1 VNYRHAFHAGNHADV
16 LKHIVLLACVEHLK
30 NKPGGFAILDAFGGP
45 GRYNLDSEEAQ
56 RSPEWRTGARL
67 IWDWADGPPLVDA
80 YRQAL
85 IAENAVENSDRNFTI
100 YPGSPLLVR
109 RALRP
114 QDRLIAC
121 ELHPEDVKPLRRLF
135 RGDTQTQIHYRDGWE
150 AMTALSPFPERRG
163 LILLDP
169 PYEAPDEATKSAHV
183 LQEAIQRFETAI
195 YIWWRPLK
203 SPRDIDAADS
213 DLLQAIDRPVLR
225 VDLAVAAQQAVGKL
239 TASSL
244 LIVNPPYGLDS
255 ALREAMPALTQRL
268 TIGDGAE
275 FLLRALKRS

>member
-16 LKHIVLLACVEHLK
+16 LKHILLLACVEHLK
-30 NKPGGFAILDAFGGP
+30 KKDGGFAVLDAFGGP

-56 RSPEWRTGARL
+56 RSPEWRTGAGL
-67 IWDWADGPPLVDA
+67 IWDWADAPPLVEA
-80 YRQAL
+80 YRKVL
-85 IAENAVENSDRNFTI
+85 VAENPDNNFTL

-135 RGDTQTQIHYRDGWE
+135 RDDAQTQIHHRDGWE

-169 PYEAPDEATKSAHV
+169 PYEAPDEAGKSARA
-183 LQEAIQRFETAI
+183 LWETIQRFETAI
-195 YIWWRPLK
+195 YVWWRPLK
-203 SPRDIDAADS
+203 SPREIDAADS
-213 DLLQAIDRPVLR
+213 DLLRAISRPVLR
-225 VDLAVAAQQAVGKL
+225 VDLTVATQQAAGRL

-244 LIVNPPYGLDS
+244 LIVNPPYGLDA
-255 ALREAMPALTQRL
+255 ALRETMPDLTQRL
-268 TIGDGAE
+268 AIGGGAG
-275 FLLRALKRS
+275 FVLREPKRS

>member
-1 VNYRHAFHAGNHADV
+1 VNYRHVFHAGNHADV
-16 LKHIVLLACVEHLK
+16 LKHILLLACVEHLK
-30 NKPGGFAILDAFGGP
+30 KKPGGFAVLDAFGGP

-56 RSPEWRTGARL
+56 RSPEWRTGAGL
-67 IWDWADGPPLVDA
+67 IWDWSNAPPLVEA

-85 IAENAVENSDRNFTI
+85 AAENSDNNFTI

-109 RALRP
+109 HALRP

-121 ELHPEDVKPLRRLF
+121 ELHPEDIKPLRRLF
-135 RGDTQTQIHYRDGWE
+135 RDDAQTQIHHRDGWE

-169 PYEAPDEATKSAHV
+169 PYEAPDEVKTSARA
-183 LQEAIQRFETAI
+183 LKEAIQRFESAI

-203 SPRDIDAADS
+203 SPGEIDAADG
-213 DLLQAIDRPVLR
+213 DLERATGRPVLR
-225 VDLAVAAQQAVGKL
+225 VDLTVAAQQPVGKL

-244 LIVNPPYGLDS
+244 LIVNPPYGLDA
-255 ALREAMPALTQRL
+255 ALQETMPALTQRL
-268 TIGDGAE
+268 KLGNGAH
-275 FLLRALKRS
+275 FALRQAKRS